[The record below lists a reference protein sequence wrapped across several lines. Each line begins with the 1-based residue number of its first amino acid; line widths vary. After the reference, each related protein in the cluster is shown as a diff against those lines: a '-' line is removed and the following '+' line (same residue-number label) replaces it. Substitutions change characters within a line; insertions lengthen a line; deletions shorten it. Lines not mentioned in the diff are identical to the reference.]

1 MTMNDTDQTTTLTKC
16 GFVGLLGAPNVGK
29 STLLNQLADS
39 KVSIVTH
46 KVQTTR
52 NTIRAIVMEKASQIV
67 FVDTPGIFAPKRRL
81 DRAMV
86 EAAWSTAGDADISV
100 LLIDAQI
107 GLDKEAKAII
117 EGLKSSGARCLAA
130 INKVDLVERT
140 KLLNLAQRLDEAM
153 KFEQIFMISAQTGDG
168 VGDLKTWLAD
178 HVPQG
183 PWVYPEDQIADL
195 PMRLLAAEITRE
207 KLLLKVHEEVPYALT
222 VETEQWKE
230 LGKNKGVRIEQIVY
244 VKRESHRRI
253 ILGKGGAKIK
263 EVGADARL
271 ELQEMLGMP
280 VHLFLFVKIRKNWED
295 DPERYR
301 HLGLQMP
308 KA

>member
-1 MTMNDTDQTTTLTKC
+1 MTDTDQISDMTKC
-16 GFVGLLGAPNVGK
+16 GFVGILGAPNVGK
-29 STLLNQLADS
+29 STLVNQLADS

-52 NTIRAIVMEKASQIV
+52 NTVRAIVMEKSSQII

-107 GLDKEAKAII
+107 GIDKEARAII
-117 EGLKSSGARCLAA
+117 EGLKKTGAKCLAA
-130 INKVDLVERT
+130 INKIDLIERS
-140 KLLNLAQRLDEAM
+140 KLLSLAKQVDEAM
-153 KFEQIFMISAQTGDG
+153 TFLQIFMISAQTGDG
-168 VGDLKTWLAD
+168 VKDLKTWLAD
-178 HVPQG
+178 YVPQG

-195 PMRLLAAEITRE
+195 PLRLLAAEVTRE
-207 KLLLKVHEEVPYALT
+207 KLLLKVHDEIPYALT
-222 VETEQWKE
+222 VETEQWTE
-230 LGKNKGVRIEQIVY
+230 LKGNKGVRIEQIIF

-253 ILGKGGAKIK
+253 ILGKGGSKIK
-263 EVGADARL
+263 EIGADARL
-271 ELQEMLGMP
+271 ELQEMFGMP

-301 HLGLQMP
+301 HLGLKMP

>member
-1 MTMNDTDQTTTLTKC
+1 MTDTNQISDLTKC
-16 GFVGLLGAPNVGK
+16 GFVGILGAPNVGK
-29 STLLNQLADS
+29 STLINQLVES

-52 NTIRAIVMEKASQIV
+52 NTVRAIVMEKSSQII

-107 GLDKEAKAII
+107 GIDKEARAII
-117 EGLKSSGARCLAA
+117 EGLKKAGTKCLAA
-130 INKVDLVERT
+130 INKIDLIERS
-140 KLLNLAQRLDEAM
+140 KLLSLAKQVDEAM
-153 KFEQIFMISAQTGDG
+153 TFKQIFMISAQTGDG
-168 VGDLKTWLAD
+168 VKDLKAWLAD
-178 HVPQG
+178 YVPQG

-195 PMRLLAAEITRE
+195 PMRLLAAEVTRE
-207 KLLLKVHEEVPYALT
+207 KLLLKVHDEIPYALT
-222 VETEQWKE
+222 VETEQWTE
-230 LGKNKGVRIEQIVY
+230 LNGNKGVRIEQIVF

-253 ILGKGGAKIK
+253 ILGKGGSKIK
-263 EVGADARL
+263 EIGSDSRL
-271 ELQEMLGMP
+271 ELQEMFGMP

-301 HLGLQMP
+301 HLGLKMP
-308 KA
+308 KI

>member
-1 MTMNDTDQTTTLTKC
+1 MTDTDQTTDLTKC
-16 GFVGLLGAPNVGK
+16 GFVGILGAPNVGK
-29 STLLNQLADS
+29 STLLNQLAES

-52 NTIRAIVMEKASQIV
+52 NTVRAIVMEKSSQIV

-107 GLDKEAKAII
+107 GIDKEARAII
-117 EGLKSSGARCLAA
+117 EGLKKTGAKCLAA
-130 INKVDLVERT
+130 INKIDLIERS
-140 KLLNLAQRLDEAM
+140 KLLSLAKQVDEAM
-153 KFEQIFMISAQTGDG
+153 SFLQIFMISAQTGDG
-168 VGDLKTWLAD
+168 VKDLRAWLAD
-178 HVPQG
+178 YVPQG

-195 PMRLLAAEITRE
+195 PLRLLAAEVTRE
-207 KLLLKVHEEVPYALT
+207 KLLLKVHDEIPYALT
-222 VETEQWKE
+222 VETEQWTE
-230 LGKNKGVRIEQIVY
+230 LKGNKGVRIEQIIF

-253 ILGKGGAKIK
+253 ILGKGGSKIK
-263 EVGADARL
+263 EIGADSRL
-271 ELQEMLGMP
+271 ELQEMFDMP

-301 HLGLQMP
+301 HLGLKMP